1 MLVCGK
7 EEITS
12 EMSKQK
18 RVESSVQMEKFILIH
33 CKKKKGKK
41 CVSIHMNIC

>member
-18 RVESSVQMEKFILIH
+18 RVESSVQMEFILIH